1 MTGTQAPVVKIP
13 ADIKDNS
20 THIVRIQWR
29 STRAAHPD
37 EIESGRRCLA
47 TFDYTLYEWDD
58 VDRTGAR
65 VTLHR
70 FVNREGF
77 TVDLFA
83 TYYCTRVKCA
93 DCEWSWSS
101 VFQVVRSIGPGSTH
115 EDSVAVP
122 RCDYH
127 ADVMRRNCV
136 GLASVQLL
144 ESEPLAI
151 GQHG

>member
-1 MTGTQAPVVKIP
+1 MTGTQAPTVKIP

-20 THIVRIQWR
+20 TYVVRIQWR
-29 STRAAHPD
+29 GTRAAQPD
-37 EIESGRRCLA
+37 EIESGRWYLA
-47 TFDYTLYEWDD
+47 TFGYTLYEWDD

-70 FVNREGF
+70 FVNHEGQ

-93 DCEWSWSS
+93 DCELYWSS
-101 VFQVVRSIGPGSTH
+101 VFQVVRSIGPGGTH

-127 ADVMRRNCV
+127 ADVMRRNCA
-136 GLASVQLL
+136 GLASIRLL
-144 ESEPLAI
+144 ESEPLTI
-151 GQHG
+151 GQHD